1 VDSAVHQKMHA
12 GEAIPGFKMVQGKK
26 GNRTWTDAEEA
37 EKLLKSMR
45 LKTEQ
50 MYDLKLISP
59 TKAEA
64 LKKDEAIGPRQWTK
78 IEALITQA
86 DGKPTVAPESDKRPA
101 LDMKPQFEDLTVS
114 E

>member
-1 VDSAVHQKMHA
+1 MHA

-26 GNRTWTDAEEA
+26 GNRAWTDAEEA

-59 TKAEA
+59 TKAAA
-64 LKKDEAIGPRQWTK
+64 LQKKKLSARANGQKLKPLLLRRTVNLLSHLKATNVLLWT
-78 IEALITQA
+78 
-86 DGKPTVAPESDKRPA
+86 
-101 LDMKPQFEDLTVS
+101 
-114 E
+114 

>member
-1 VDSAVHQKMHA
+1 MFTAFA
-12 GEAIPGFKMVQGKK
+12 GATPVSGSV
-26 GNRTWTDAEEA
+26 
-37 EKLLKSMR
+37 
-45 LKTEQ
+45 
-50 MYDLKLISP
+50 
-59 TKAEA
+59 
-64 LKKDEAIGPRQWTK
+64 IGPRQWTK